1 MFSKL
6 TKSLFQTYFRIK
18 RPMTLGVRIIAT
30 DVTGRICLIRH
41 TYVKGFHLPGG
52 GVERNE
58 TIFEAAAKELM
69 EETGIERPIKDLK
82 LIGFYSNE
90 PSFKGDHIALFHIE
104 NCKAIENFK
113 NHEIAECV
121 FVNTANLPKDTT
133 RATRERIAEFEK
145 QEFTNKYW

>member
-1 MFSKL
+1 
-6 TKSLFQTYFRIK
+6 
-18 RPMTLGVRIIAT
+18 MTLGVRIIAT

-104 NCKAIENFK
+104 NCKGIENFN